1 MPGLWERRSK
11 AAAQLESA
19 QVKLIKLAREHA
31 VEVEKKAA
39 KLQAKG
45 KEVPESLRGPANP
58 QLLERKDGEESY
70 AQSLSLADQLVPR
83 SKRPT
88 KRVKPSWSPIPLG
101 FLGIGQKVDLIEWAQ
116 NEIKEVEPQ
125 LREAREQLR
134 RDTETEGIGQET
146 YPPLHAAFIHF
157 NQQIAAHM
165 AAQCLTHNQPYV
177 TC

>member
-1 MPGLWERRSK
+1 
-11 AAAQLESA
+11 
-19 QVKLIKLAREHA
+19 
-31 VEVEKKAA
+31 
-39 KLQAKG
+39 
-45 KEVPESLRGPANP
+45 
-58 QLLERKDGEESY
+58 
-70 AQSLSLADQLVPR
+70 VPR

-88 KRVKPSWSPIPLG
+88 KRIKPAWSPIPLG

-146 YPPLHAAFIHF
+146 YPPLNSAFIHF

-177 TC
+177 LGLSYECSLTAGTEWIGAISSSRRRM